1 MSQPPQSNKFVSS
14 KQPTPHMLMANGTNI
29 QQFQR
34 LTITGQG
41 GGMFGMG
48 PRMNDI
54 LVES

>member
-1 MSQPPQSNKFVSS
+1 
-14 KQPTPHMLMANGTNI
+14 MLMANGTNI